1 MTLNTRHPARGRAL
15 RRSTVLA
22 TAVLVGATALSAAP
36 SAVAADKWGPGF
48 AIPDDQNKPDA
59 SHLGAYGAP
68 GAPVSGITGRAYCAD
83 PSLAGPAAGGQY
95 GKATE
100 VTTWTSKVTGQQVS
114 KENTARAAYVLSKYG
129 DTANDVQAAAV
140 DAAVYSFL
148 EQGSTYALP
157 NGKRALERVSY
168 PNVPKE
174 VKTKA
179 EGLMTEAGK
188 LAGPYKVNVH
198 APAAFK
204 PGEKTTITLDVT
216 AASGQ
221 KVPGV
226 QIQLNGAG
234 AVAGAGAVTT
244 NDEGVATAT
253 ITPAKAGTVEL
264 KAVAKSLPASTL
276 IAHLPA
282 NTKAQ
287 RMLVAGGTTS
297 AEAQIKITVNALK
310 GSIKLLKTAGD
321 TKKPL
326 SGVQFEVKDEANKTV
341 AKGTTNSQGLWQVD
355 DLPPG
360 SYTVH
365 EVQAVEGYQLAVD
378 QNVAVVDGKTSD
390 VSVID
395 VKIPQPEK
403 PKPRPVDIPELPKTG
418 A

>member
-1 MTLNTRHPARGRAL
+1 MTLNTRRPARGRAL
-15 RRSTVLA
+15 RRPTVLA
-22 TAVLVGATALSAAP
+22 TAVLVGATALYATP
-36 SAVAADKWGPGF
+36 NAVAADRWGPGF
-48 AIPDDQNKPDA
+48 SVPDDQNTPGA

-68 GAPVSGITGRAYCAD
+68 GAPVSGISGRAYCAD
-83 PSLAGPAAGGQY
+83 PTLAGPSEGGQY

-100 VTTWTSKVTGQQVS
+100 VSTWTSKVTGQKVS

-129 DTANDVQAAAV
+129 DTANDTLAGAV

-148 EQGSTYALP
+148 EQGTTYALP

-179 EGLMTEAGK
+179 QGLITEAGK
-188 LAGPYKVNVH
+188 LAGPYKVNLH
-198 APAAFK
+198 TPAALK
-204 PGEKTTITLDVT
+204 PGEKATITLDVT

-226 QIQLNGAG
+226 QISLNGAG
-234 AVAGAGAVTT
+234 AVAGAGTVTT
-244 NDEGVATAT
+244 NDEGVATAS

-264 KAVAKSLPASTL
+264 KAVAKDLPASTL
-276 IAHLPA
+276 TAHLPA
-282 NTKAQ
+282 NDKAQ
-287 RMLVAGGTTS
+287 RMLLAGGTTT
-297 AEAQIKITVNALK
+297 AEAQLKITVDALK
-310 GSIKLLKTAGD
+310 GSIKLLKTASD

-326 SGVQFEVKDEANKTV
+326 SGVQFEAKDEAGKTV
-341 AKGTTNSQGLWQVD
+341 AKGTTNTQGLWQID

-360 SYTVH
+360 NYTIH

-378 QNVAVVDGKTSD
+378 QNITVVDGKTSD

-403 PKPRPVDIPELPKTG
+403 PKPRPVDITELPKTG